1 VKNLLK
7 NHRGDT
13 IVEVLIAI
21 TVLSF
26 IMGASYTLANKSSLA
41 VRQSQERGESFKLTE
56 TQIEKLKQYASVASV
71 SNAIPGSGSVFCM
84 KTDGTIQAFDAG
96 KSPPADAQQ
105 ENFISYPAEC
115 KNGEFYYTFVSRT
128 GNTFTAHTRWEK
140 VNGDG
145 IDEATMVYRIY
156 PDTIA
161 ALGDSPLSVG
171 GCNQNKEFNSVG
183 NCVPCGPGQGSP
195 GGGAKCEDIPPKIT
209 VSVQQLRAG
218 PNDTVPPPCNPPGTP
233 SINLPVSI
241 TDPGGI
247 TTSSNAPA
255 TFDGLIPNRNYSLNL
270 QEASLP
276 AHYRVCSQNPVTKST
291 GGLDT
296 TTNHTFIIQPICDV
310 RKTRTVTETRTRLV
324 PQYGPPIYWWQHTGP
339 GWGPYGPYTPWQG
352 PPNPRYAIGNN
363 KSGFPAEYYATEQS
377 VAGRGTVS
385 VRYALLNTSNPN
397 ESNAWYNRFEWWS
410 GQPFL
415 GFIPEPYNVNIEVP
429 YDGCPYP

>member
-115 KNGEFYYTFVSRT
+115 KNGEFYYTFVSRQ

-171 GCNQNKEFNSVG
+171 GCAQGSIRTSVG
-183 NCVPCGPGQGSP
+183 NCEPCQQGYGSP
-195 GGGAKCEDIPPKIT
+195 GGEATVCTPIPPKIT

-218 PNDTVPPPCNPPGTP
+218 PNDTTPPPCSAVGSSITTP
-233 SINLPVSI
+233 VVSI
-241 TDPGGI
+241 TGQGI
-247 TTSSNAPA
+247 SASSNAPA
-255 TFDGLIPNRNYSLNL
+255 TFDGLAPGRPYILSL
-270 QEASLP
+270 QAASLP
-276 AHYRVCSQNPVTKST
+276 ANYQVCPQSSVTVNAGELAST
-291 GGLDT
+291 R
-296 TTNHTFIIQPICDV
+296 NHNFVIQPICNIP
-310 RKTRTVTETRTRLV
+310 KTRTETVTRTRLV
-324 PQYGPPIYWWQHTGP
+324 PQYGPTIYWWQHTGP

-377 VAGRGTVS
+377 VAGRGTVT

-397 ESNAWYNRFEWWS
+397 ESNAWYNRFELWS

-415 GFIPEPYNVNIEVP
+415 GYISETYTENVTVN
-429 YDGCPYP
+429 YTGCP